1 MKKILLVLVA
11 MLTMVFTGC
20 KIENSTITVAVE
32 DTAGTPVSGQYVFY
46 ADYATIGLNYVFP
59 SPDELISGVE
69 DYWEYKK
76 TDAQGVAKITIPM
89 ALSKM
94 TYRFAVYDEGSSSE
108 PWVYKDV
115 EVHRGVNDEVKLVI
129 SSSK

>member
-32 DTAGTPVSGQYVFY
+32 DKAGAPISGQYVFY
-46 ADYATIGLNYVFP
+46 ADYASIVIDAIAP

-69 DYWEYKK
+69 DYWEYEK
-76 TDAQGVAKITIPM
+76 TDAQGVAHITIPM
-89 ALSKM
+89 AVSKM
-94 TYRFAVYDEGSSSE
+94 KYRFMVYDGGSSSE

-129 SSSK
+129 SSK